1 VTPGIG
7 IIGGCR
13 KLDKIDP
20 AVPAAF
26 QGRRNAPATR
36 LTAAADRHYTQMGGM
51 ERVGYQLH
59 RSSAMDTM
67 PQFHPEYVT
76 DSDGNKKAVILP
88 IEEYEDLLEDLQDL
102 AIAAERKNEPTVSH
116 EQLLAELNKDGLLPN

>member
-1 VTPGIG
+1 
-7 IIGGCR
+7 
-13 KLDKIDP
+13 
-20 AVPAAF
+20 
-26 QGRRNAPATR
+26 
-36 LTAAADRHYTQMGGM
+36 
-51 ERVGYQLH
+51 
-59 RSSAMDTM
+59 MDTM